1 MGSGH
6 LILKL
11 LTQHEASFVMP
22 ANFCDA
28 RWQLYELEKIPQLA
42 LDFVFCVRY
51 RQGLKGAG
59 KFCVFP

>member
-1 MGSGH
+1 MGSRH

-11 LTQHEASFVMP
+11 LTQHEP

-28 RWQLYELEKIPQLA
+28 HWQLYELEKIPQLA

-51 RQGLKGAG
+51 WQGLKGAG
-59 KFCVFP
+59 KFGVFP